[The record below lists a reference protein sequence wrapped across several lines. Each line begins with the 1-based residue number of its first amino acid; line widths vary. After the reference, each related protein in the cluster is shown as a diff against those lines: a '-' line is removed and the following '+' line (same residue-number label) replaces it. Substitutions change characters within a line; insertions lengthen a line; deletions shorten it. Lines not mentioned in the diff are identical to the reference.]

1 MKPIKIDN
9 WNEMTVAEKNEQSS
23 IHSFTGAAHNYNINN
38 MAIAMT
44 SASAKFLYGETR
56 NWRGMRGAKKHI

>member
-1 MKPIKIDN
+1 
-9 WNEMTVAEKNEQSS
+9 MTVAEKNEQSS